1 MKRYKTDDRESFMYA
16 RRLIAEEGILVGGSS
31 GSAMAA
37 MVKAAKDLNLGKD
50 DTIVVILPDS
60 IRSYLSKFVDEQW
73 LEANDLLP
81 PSPPTTPDGEV
92 TNGETLTSIALH
104 GKPSKDKDPFSG
116 ATIRTLRLKPVT
128 TVLSN
133 TPAAEAIE
141 VMRDKGFD
149 QLPVKS
155 ASNSSRLVGLVT
167 LGNLL
172 SYVASG
178 RAGPTTPVCDVMF
191 DFSKVSNLISDPSDL
206 QLAEGGMDHS
216 KARKNQFVEITRDT
230 PLASLSRFFEW
241 NSAAV
246 VTERNEKGGLTPIA
260 VVTKVDLLSWLVRQR
275 KE

>member
-1 MKRYKTDDRESFMYA
+1 
-16 RRLIAEEGILVGGSS
+16 LIAEEGILVGGSS

-37 MVKAAKDLNLGKD
+37 MVKAAKDLGLGKD
-50 DTIVVILPDS
+50 DVIVVILPDS

-81 PSPPTTPDGEV
+81 PSPPITPDREV
-92 TNGETLTSIALH
+92 TNGQSITDIASH
-104 GKPSKDKDPFSG
+104 MKNAKDKDPFKG
-116 ATIRTLRLKPVT
+116 ATISTLRLKPVT
-128 TVLSN
+128 TVLSD

-178 RAGPTTPVCDVMF
+178 RAGPDTPVEEVMF
-191 DFSKVSNLISDPSDL
+191 DFSKISELVSDPSNL
-206 QLAEGGMDHS
+206 QLAEGGM
-216 KARKNQFVEITRDT
+216 KEGKTKKTQFVEITRDT
-230 PLASLSRFFEW
+230 PLSSLSRFFEW

-246 VTERNEKGGLTPIA
+246 VTEKNDKGGLTPVG
-260 VVTKVDLLSWLVRQR
+260 VVTKVDLLSWLVRQKR
-275 KE
+275 N

>member
-1 MKRYKTDDRESFMYA
+1 MYA

-37 MVKAAKDLNLGKD
+37 MVKAVKDLGLGKD
-50 DTIVVILPDS
+50 DVVVVILPDS
-60 IRSYLSKFVDEQW
+60 IRSYLSKFVDEEW
-73 LEANDLLP
+73 LDANDLSP
-81 PSPPTTPDGEV
+81 PSPPITPDREV
-92 TNGETLTSIALH
+92 TNDETLSSIVSHA
-104 GKPSKDKDPFSG
+104 KSSKDKDPFKG

-128 TVLSN
+128 TVTSD

-178 RAGPTTPVCDVMF
+178 RAGPHTPISKVMF
-191 DFSKVSNLISDPSDL
+191 DFSAISELVSDPNEL
-206 QLAEGGMDHS
+206 KLAEGGMKDGKS
-216 KARKNQFVEITRDT
+216 KKTQFLEITRDT
-230 PLASLSRFFEW
+230 PLSSLSRFFEW

-246 VTERNEKGGLTPIA
+246 VTERGEKGVLTPIA
-260 VVTKVDLLSWLVRQR
+260 VVTKVDLLSWLVRQK